1 MTRIALLIGSMFL
14 GGAAHAFDVLRA
26 EQDVSVTP
34 AGSLVTTCEF
44 AEAPGKPLRLSETVE
59 RALCNNPKTRD
70 AWAAVKAQAAGVGVA
85 RAAYLPTVS
94 ATWQGVRENSA
105 TDVENYPQL
114 GSHNYINAAYISD
127 NPQRTS
133 DFEVRNET
141 VNLFGSNNTVE
152 MAVDYV
158 APSYQPYTTGWGL
171 AGLQTTTGSVSVNFS
186 GSEMVLKGSAVA
198 GTLTD
203 GNLSVQLDNG
213 NVATLSGV
221 SSGTQI
227 EYIDASGQATWTT
240 LMDTNLVSMGGNMYS
255 VTNTQS
261 AIMSNSYFDVLGG
274 ASLRLSGS
282 SNTVFLENGADSP
295 SGRAVWITGDN
306 NYVSATVGGWDNVSV
321 GGTHNTVTAT
331 GVGVVGVNSFS
342 VQEFGSA
349 NTVTVGANVRIMANG
364 TGSTFY
370 AMQGGDLI
378 MVNSSGE
385 TIYGNNDSVYF
396 QGVGLTTVRG
406 NGNDINVMP
415 TSGNATLNLNGSNN
429 TVHLD
434 DGAAVQTTT
443 GSVSV
448 NGNVLVLTGSAAAGT
463 LAGGNL
469 SLQLGNGNVAT
480 MSGVSSGTQIEYIDG
495 SGKASWSTLTDTVS
509 ATQASQLVSAMASYS
524 SASTGVSSTLL
535 MQTQDNSALFASSHH

>member
-1 MTRIALLIGSMFL
+1 M
-14 GGAAHAFDVLRA
+14 
-26 EQDVSVTP
+26 
-34 AGSLVTTCEF
+34 
-44 AEAPGKPLRLSETVE
+44 
-59 RALCNNPKTRD
+59 
-70 AWAAVKAQAAGVGVA
+70 
-85 RAAYLPTVS
+85 
-94 ATWQGVRENSA
+94 
-105 TDVENYPQL
+105 
-114 GSHNYINAAYISD
+114 
-127 NPQRTS
+127 
-133 DFEVRNET
+133 
-141 VNLFGSNNTVE
+141 
-152 MAVDYV
+152 
-158 APSYQPYTTGWGL
+158 
-171 AGLQTTTGSVSVNFS
+171 
-186 GSEMVLKGSAVA
+186 
-198 GTLTD
+198 
-203 GNLSVQLDNG
+203 
-213 NVATLSGV
+213 
-221 SSGTQI
+221 
-227 EYIDASGQATWTT
+227 
-240 LMDTNLVSMGGNMYS
+240 
-255 VTNTQS
+255 
-261 AIMSNSYFDVLGG
+261 
-274 ASLRLSGS
+274 
-282 SNTVFLENGADSP
+282 
-295 SGRAVWITGDN
+295 
-306 NYVSATVGGWDNVSV
+306 
-321 GGTHNTVTAT
+321 TAT

-448 NGNVLVLTGSAAAGT
+448 NGNVLVLTGSAAART
-463 LAGGNL
+463 LTGGNL